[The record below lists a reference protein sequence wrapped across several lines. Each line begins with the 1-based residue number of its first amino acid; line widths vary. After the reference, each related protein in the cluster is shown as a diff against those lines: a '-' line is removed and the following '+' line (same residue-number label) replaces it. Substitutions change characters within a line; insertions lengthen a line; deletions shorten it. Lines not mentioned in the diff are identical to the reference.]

1 MTTVQDAKGY
11 RSGFVTIVGRPNVG
25 KSTLLNAILGE
36 RIAITTAKP
45 QTTRQRIL
53 GVHHFDDGQIVYLD
67 TPGIHRA
74 KGGLNKYMMETAMG
88 TIADADLIYFMIEA
102 GPKFINRS
110 DLGEGNRKIMQTIA
124 RSGKPAF
131 LIINKVDL
139 VEKSDLLPYIDRI
152 KGEIEFAEIF
162 PISAKKKDGIQYLV
176 NATLARIPEGP
187 PYYPGD
193 MITDR
198 TMRFLASEIVRE
210 KTMILL
216 QEELPYSTGVSIE
229 QFKELGDGNRYH
241 IEAVIYVERN
251 SQKGIVIGK
260 GASMLKNIG
269 KKARV
274 DLERFLD
281 KPVGLKLF
289 IKVKKDWTENP
300 RSLKELGYE

>member
-198 TMRFLASEIVRE
+198 TMRVLASEIVRE